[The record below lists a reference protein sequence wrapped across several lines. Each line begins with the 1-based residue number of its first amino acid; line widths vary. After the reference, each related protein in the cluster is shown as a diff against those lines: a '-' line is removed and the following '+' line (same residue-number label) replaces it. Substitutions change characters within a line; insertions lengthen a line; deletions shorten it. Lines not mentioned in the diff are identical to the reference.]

1 MELLF
6 EPRCAIAIAARPGFR
21 PILIA
26 ALAPIMRILHAH
38 QVEIF
43 FPIRTLFQQRYRT
56 VANLDPPR
64 RLVWAKPRIIHVAQ
78 VFALRDGALSES
90 FILDGL
96 QQIVFATGF
105 NAGSNKITHNS
116 PRNV

>member
-1 MELLF
+1 
-6 EPRCAIAIAARPGFR
+6 
-21 PILIA
+21 
-26 ALAPIMRILHAH
+26 MRILHAH

-43 FPIRTLFQQRYRT
+43 FPVRALFLQRRRTL
-56 VANLDPPR
+56 ANLDPPR
-64 RLVWAKPRIIHVAQ
+64 RLVRAKPRIVHITQ
-78 VFALRDGALSES
+78 VLAFGHGASAES